1 MKISVYLLITFI
13 LTSCAISKS
22 TYLPDGKQG
31 HSISCDGAAVG
42 MNVCF
47 EKAGELCGSRGYNVL
62 NREGQVVYSGM
73 NSGSVSVNSIS
84 GQAQSFGFYGGF
96 NTKSILVQCK

>member
-47 EKAGELCGSRGYNVL
+47 EKAGELCGSRGYNLL

-73 NSGSVSVNSIS
+73 NSGSVSINSIS

>member
-73 NSGSVSVNSIS
+73 NSGSVSINSIS

>member
-1 MKISVYLLITFI
+1 MKHLMYLLIAVI
-13 LTSCAISKS
+13 STSCAISKS
-22 TYLPDGKQG
+22 TYLPDGTQG

-47 EKAGELCGSRGYNVL
+47 EKAGELCGSRGYNLL

-73 NSGSVSVNSIS
+73 NSGSASVNSMS

>member
-1 MKISVYLLITFI
+1 MKISVYLLIMFI

-47 EKAGELCGSRGYNVL
+47 EKAGELCGSRGYNLL

-96 NTKSILVQCK
+96 NAKSILVQCK